1 MRTPVTVGV
10 VCGLNG
16 LGDALARAF
25 DALPQAT
32 LRWICDDATRA
43 SSIGYGPATAWT
55 RDFDELLQDE
65 DLDAIAFAS
74 AELAGRGRALTAL
87 ECEKHVFVDGL
98 LDSTSAEADKLV
110 AVAARGNRRLLAQAP
125 ALLRPEVLRLH
136 RLIDRGALGEIFY
149 VHARRYALRPDLEL
163 DLLRD
168 LGLEL
173 VALTLDLLGDEPV
186 EAEAYGESYLGRQR
200 PDVIFSKL
208 RFATGIGVNLHLSC
222 LEGESAERISV
233 VGSKATAVLDAADS
247 ERALSVYVNGSTPSM
262 FDELPVEPGDKV
274 AFRQLPDDGLR
285 LGCSRFLTAVRS
297 NVDTSFGRE
306 ASAAHAVIEA
316 LELSCGNRGAAEPV
330 APRASAGEQNVIA
343 FRTRELGSPL

>member
-1 MRTPVTVGV
+1 MRTPVSVAV
-10 VCGLNG
+10 VCGANG

-32 LRWICDDATRA
+32 LRWICDDFMRA

-65 DLDAIAFAS
+65 DLDAVAFAS
-74 AELAGRGRALTAL
+74 AELAGRGRALAAL

-98 LDSTSAEADKLV
+98 LDSSSSEADKLV
-110 AVAARGNRRLLAQAP
+110 AAAALGNRRLLAQAP
-125 ALLRPEVLRLH
+125 VLLRPEVLRLH

-186 EAEAYGESYLGRQR
+186 EAEAYGESYLGRPR

-208 RFATGIGVNLHLSC
+208 RFATGIGVYLHLSC

-233 VGSKATAVLDAADS
+233 VGSKATAVLDAADP

-274 AFRQLPDDGLR
+274 AFRQATGDGLR
-285 LGCSRFLTAVRS
+285 LACSRFLTAVRS
-297 NVDTSFGRE
+297 SGDTSFGRE
-306 ASAAHAVIEA
+306 ASAALAVIEA
-316 LELSCGNRGAAEPV
+316 LELSCRNRGAAEPV
-330 APRASAGEQNVIA
+330 ASRGAAGEENVIA
-343 FRTRELGSPL
+343 FRARELGSQL

>member
-10 VCGLNG
+10 VCAPSG
-16 LGDALARAF
+16 LGSMLARAF

-32 LRWICDDATRA
+32 LRWICDEAPRVE
-43 SSIGYGPATAWT
+43 SVGYGPATAWT
-55 RDFDELLQDE
+55 TNFDELLQDE

-87 ECEKHVFVDGL
+87 ECEKHVFIDGL
-98 LDSTSAEADKLV
+98 LDSTSSEADKLV
-110 AVAARGNRRLLAQAP
+110 AAAARGNRRLLAQAP
-125 ALLRPEVLRLH
+125 ALMRPEVLRLH

-149 VHARRYALRPDLEL
+149 VHARRYALCPDLEL

-173 VALTLDLLGDEPV
+173 VALTLDLLGDEPI

-200 PDVIFSKL
+200 PDVIFAKL
-208 RFATGIGVNLHLSC
+208 RFATGIGVNLQLSC

-233 VGSKATAVLDAADS
+233 VGSKATAVLDAGDP

-262 FDELPVEPGDKV
+262 FDELPVEPGDRV
-274 AFRQLPDDGLR
+274 AFRQVPDDGLR
-285 LGCSRFLTAVRS
+285 LGCARFLTAVRS

-316 LELSCGNRGAAEPV
+316 LELSCMNRGAAEPV
-330 APRASAGEQNVIA
+330 APRGAATEENVIA
-343 FRTRELGSPL
+343 FRTRDLGSPL

>member
-1 MRTPVTVGV
+1 MRTPVSVGV
-10 VCGLNG
+10 VCGQNG
-16 LGDALARAF
+16 LGDRLARAF
-25 DALPQAT
+25 DELSQAT
-32 LRWICDDATRA
+32 LRWICDDAMRA

-65 DLDAIAFAS
+65 DLDAIAFGS
-74 AELAGRGRALTAL
+74 AGLAGHGRALAAL
-87 ECEKHVFVDGL
+87 ESGKHVYVDGL
-98 LDSTSAEADKLV
+98 LDASSAEADRLV
-110 AVAARGNRRLLAQAP
+110 AAAASGNRRLLTQAP
-125 ALLRPEVLRLH
+125 VLLRPEVLRLH

-149 VHARRYALRPDLEL
+149 VHARRFALRPDLEL

-168 LGLEL
+168 HGLDL

-208 RFATGIGVNLHLSC
+208 RFATGIGAYLHLSC

-233 VGSKATAVLDAADS
+233 VGSKATAVLDAADP

-274 AFRQLPDDGLR
+274 AFRQAPDDGLR

-297 NVDTSFGRE
+297 TGDTSFGRE
-306 ASAAHAVIEA
+306 ASAALAVVEA
-316 LELSCGNRGAAEPV
+316 LELSCRNRGLAEPV
-330 APRASAGEQNVIA
+330 ASRAVPDQNVIA